1 MPLILIVGILIFAG
15 FVFGEIAT
23 MFKLPRVTGYII
35 AGVFLN
41 LNFSN
46 FLFDNLVYQTDII
59 TNICLSLITFSV
71 GGSLLYSNIKELGSG
86 ILNIALFESLFAFL
100 IIFLGFLIITPFLGP
115 LHDSSWIAMLIPVS
129 ILIAS
134 LGSPTDPSATLAVK
148 HQYDA
153 QGKVSSTIMGVAAL
167 DDVAGILIYSI
178 AIAIAKML
186 VQQEEISTASL
197 VLEPAETIFG
207 AILLGIFFGFIFNL
221 VMSWAG
227 RETEGV
233 LIVLILGLLFMCF
246 GVSVALKFDELL
258 STMAMGAIVVNFN
271 PQRDL
276 IFKMLERYIEELI
289 FVLFFVISGMCLDFS
304 ALTTTFTMIIG
315 FVLFRAIG
323 KFLGARIGASI
334 SQSPEMI
341 KKYAAAGLIPQGGI
355 VIGLALLITQNPAF
369 DAFSSI
375 ILNVIIG
382 ATVIHELVGPLLA
395 KTALKKA
402 GEIKV

>member
-23 MFKLPRVTGYII
+23 MFKLPRVTGYIV

-46 FLFDNLVYQTDII
+46 VLFDNLVYQTDII

-71 GGSLLYSNIKELGSG
+71 GGSLLYSSIKELGSG
-86 ILNIALFESLFAFL
+86 ILNIAIFESLFAFL
-100 IIFLGFLIITPFLGP
+100 IIFLGFLAITPFLGP
-115 LHDSSWIAMLIPVS
+115 LHDSSWITVLIPVS

-148 HQYDA
+148 HQYNA
-153 QGKVSSTIMGVAAL
+153 QGKVSSTIMGVAAF
-167 DDVAGILIYSI
+167 DDVAGILIYSM

-186 VQQEEISTASL
+186 VQPEEISAASL

-207 AILLGIFFGFIFNL
+207 AILLGIVFGFVFNL
-221 VMSWAG
+221 VMSWAR

-246 GVSVALKFDELL
+246 GVSVALEFDELL
-258 STMAMGAIVVNFN
+258 STMAMGAFVVNFN
-271 PQRDL
+271 PQRDI

-289 FVLFFVISGMCLDFS
+289 FVLFFVISGIYLDFS
-304 ALTTTFTMIIG
+304 VLTTTFVLVIG

-334 SQSPEMI
+334 SQSPKMV
-341 KKYAAAGLIPQGGI
+341 KNYAAAGLIPQGGI

-369 DAFSSI
+369 DTFSGI

-402 GEIKV
+402 GEIKE